1 MIRPNPTEN
10 QLMLFSPY
18 LIHGCANNDNLDT
31 TRISLEVRF
40 IRDDEPGLKQEAD
53 FNEFLKI
60 RNWR

>member
-1 MIRPNPTEN
+1 MVRPNPTET
-10 QLMLFSPY
+10 QMMLFSPY
-18 LIHGCANNDNLDT
+18 LVHGCATNENYDI

-40 IRDDEPGLKQEAD
+40 IRDDENGAKQEAE